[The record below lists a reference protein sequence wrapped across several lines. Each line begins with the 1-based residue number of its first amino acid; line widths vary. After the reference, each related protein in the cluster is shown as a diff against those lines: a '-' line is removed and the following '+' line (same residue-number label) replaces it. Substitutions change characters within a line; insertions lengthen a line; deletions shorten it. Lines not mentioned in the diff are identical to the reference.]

1 MTIERQGEP
10 QGEQVE
16 PRGPHDETLPVHR
29 PRRSDIDPRAAKRAE
44 HQVGLLFLGS
54 GLASALFIVFFFA
67 TSIYE
72 EFELP
77 GFGYTNASNLLLGVT
92 MGAALFLIGAAEIH
106 WAKKLMPDV
115 EVVEDRGAQT
125 STDEAKSNLLDEF
138 NRGIDDSGIKRRPF
152 IVGSMAAALGL
163 VGLPAVVLLRDLGP
177 LPGTVLEETMW
188 EPGMHI
194 LVAETHQKIR
204 PQDMEVGTLVSA
216 VPEGIDEVM
225 EEEGNLNALAKAAV
239 MLIKMD
245 PNEIVADQTPEGED
259 SWTYEGILCFS
270 KICTH
275 VGCALGLY
283 EQLTHH
289 MLCPC
294 HQSTF
299 DLADKG
305 TVIFGP
311 AARSL
316 PQLAITVDEDG
327 YLIARDGFTEPV
339 GPSYWERG

>member
-1 MTIERQGEP
+1 MTIE
-10 QGEQVE
+10 
-16 PRGPHDETLPVHR
+16 PHGSTDELPAHKL
-29 PRRSDIDPRAAKRAE
+29 RRSDTDPRAAKRAE
-44 HQVGLLFLGS
+44 RQVGLLFLAS

-67 TSIYE
+67 TPIDE
-72 EFELP
+72 EMRLP
-77 GFGYTNASNLLLGVT
+77 GFGYTNASNFLLGLT
-92 MGAALFLIGAAEIH
+92 MGAALFLIGAAAIH
-106 WAKKLMPDV
+106 WAKKLMSDT
-115 EVVEDRGAQT
+115 EIVEDRTLEA
-125 STDEAKSNLLDEF
+125 STDESKSALLEEF
-138 NRGIDDSGIKRRPF
+138 RRGVDDSSIKRRPF
-152 IVGSMAAALGL
+152 IVGSMVAALGL
-163 VGLPAVVLLRDLGP
+163 AGLPAIVLLRDLGP
-177 LPGTVLEETMW
+177 LPGTVLRETMW
-188 EPGMHI
+188 LPGMHI
-194 LVAETHQKIR
+194 LVAETHQKIK
-204 PQDMEVGTLVSA
+204 PEDLEVGTLVSA

-245 PNEIVADQTPEGED
+245 PDEIVADQTPAGEE

-305 TVIFGP
+305 NVIFGP

-316 PQLAITVDEDG
+316 PQLAITVDDDG
-327 YLIARDGFTEPV
+327 YLIARQGFTEPV
-339 GPSYWERG
+339 GPSFWERG

>member
-1 MTIERQGEP
+1 MTIE
-10 QGEQVE
+10 
-16 PRGPHDETLPVHR
+16 PHGSGDELPEHT
-29 PRRSDIDPRAAKRAE
+29 PRRSDIDPKAAKRAE
-44 HQVGLLFLGS
+44 RQVALLFLGS
-54 GLASALFIVFFFA
+54 GVASVLFIVFYIQ
-67 TSIYE
+67 TSTE
-72 EFELP
+72 EEIRLP
-77 GFGYTNASNLLLGVT
+77 GFGYTNASNLLLGIT
-92 MGAALFLIGAAEIH
+92 MGLALFLIGAAAIH
-106 WAKKLMPDV
+106 WSKKLMSDV
-115 EVVEDRGAQT
+115 EVVEDRGAQQ
-125 STDEAKSNLLDEF
+125 STDEAKSALLEEFRRGVDESS
-138 NRGIDDSGIKRRPF
+138 ITRRPL
-152 IVGSMAAALGL
+152 IIGSMAAALGL
-163 VGLPAVVLLRDLGP
+163 VGLPAIVLLRDLGP
-177 LPGTVLEETMW
+177 LPGKVLEETMW
-188 EPGMHI
+188 EPGLHI

-204 PQDMEVGTLVSA
+204 PQDLEVGTLVSA

-225 EEEGNLNALAKAAV
+225 HEEGNLNALAKAAV
-239 MLIKMD
+239 MLIRMD
-245 PNEIVADQTPEGED
+245 PSEIVADQTPPGED

-305 TVIFGP
+305 NVIFGP

-327 YLIARDGFTEPV
+327 YLIARQGFAEPV
-339 GPSYWERG
+339 GPSFWERG

>member
-1 MTIERQGEP
+1 MTIE
-10 QGEQVE
+10 
-16 PRGPHDETLPVHR
+16 PHGSGDDLPEHT
-29 PRRSDIDPRAAKRAE
+29 PRRSDVDPRAAKRAE
-44 HQVGLLFLGS
+44 RQVALLFLGS
-54 GLASALFIVFFFA
+54 GLASVLFIVFYIQ
-67 TSIYE
+67 TSTE
-72 EFELP
+72 EEIRLP
-77 GFGYTNASNLLLGVT
+77 GFGYTNASNLLLGIT
-92 MGAALFLIGAAEIH
+92 MGLALFLIGAAAIH
-106 WAKKLMPDV
+106 WSKKLMSDV
-115 EVVEDRGAQT
+115 EVVEDRGPQQ
-125 STDEAKSNLLDEF
+125 STDEAKSDLLEEFRRGVDESS
-138 NRGIDDSGIKRRPF
+138 ITRRPL

-163 VGLPAVVLLRDLGP
+163 VGLPAIVLLRDLGP
-177 LPGTVLEETMW
+177 LPGKVLEETMW
-188 EPGMHI
+188 EPGLHI

-204 PQDMEVGTLVSA
+204 PQDLEVGTLVSA

-225 EEEGNLNALAKAAV
+225 HEEGNLNALAKAAV
-239 MLIKMD
+239 MLIRMD
-245 PNEIVADQTPEGED
+245 PSEIVADQTPEGED

-305 TVIFGP
+305 NVIFGP

-327 YLIARDGFTEPV
+327 YLIARQGFAEPV
-339 GPSYWERG
+339 GPSFWERG

>member
-1 MTIERQGEP
+1 VTIE
-10 QGEQVE
+10 
-16 PRGPHDETLPVHR
+16 PHGSPEGLPEHK
-29 PRRSDIDPRAAKRAE
+29 PRRSDVDPKAAKRAE
-44 HQVGLLFLGS
+44 RQVGFMFLFS
-54 GLASALFIVFFFA
+54 GLASLLFIVFYIQTSVEEEIRLPFF
-67 TSIYE
+67 
-72 EFELP
+72 
-77 GFGYTNASNLLLGVT
+77 GQTNASNLLLGLS
-92 MGAALFLIGAAEIH
+92 MGLALFLIGAAMIH
-106 WAKKLMPDV
+106 WAKKLMPDT
-115 EVVEDRGAQT
+115 EVVHERSAEA
-125 STDEAKSNLLDEF
+125 STDEAKEALLEEYH
-138 NRGIDDSGIKRRPF
+138 RGVEDSGIKRRPF
-152 IVGSMAAALGL
+152 IVGSMVAALGL
-163 VGLPAVVLLRDLGP
+163 AGLPAIVLLRDLGP
-177 LPGTVLEETMW
+177 LPGTVLRETMW
-188 EPGMHI
+188 QPGMRI
-194 LVAETHQKIR
+194 LVAETKQPIK
-204 PQDMEVGTLVSA
+204 PEDMEVGTLVSA

-245 PNEIVADQTPEGED
+245 PNEIVADQTPSDED

-305 TVIFGP
+305 NVIFGP
-311 AARSL
+311 AAREL

-327 YLIARDGFTEPV
+327 YLIARQGFTQPV
-339 GPSYWERG
+339 GPSFWERG